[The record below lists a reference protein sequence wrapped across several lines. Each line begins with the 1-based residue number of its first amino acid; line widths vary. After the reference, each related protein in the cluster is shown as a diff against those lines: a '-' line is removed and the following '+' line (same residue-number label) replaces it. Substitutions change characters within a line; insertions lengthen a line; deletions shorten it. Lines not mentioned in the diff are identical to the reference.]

1 MSHLGS
7 RVSALL
13 DGRLAPEEEER
24 CWAHVHSCHTCR
36 DLVEQEGRV
45 KTQLARL
52 SPGSRWDPR
61 PARVTSSR
69 RCSAAARA

>member
-1 MSHLGS
+1 MHLGS

-13 DGRLAPEEEER
+13 DGRLSPEEEER
-24 CWAHVHSCHTCR
+24 CWAHVHACHACR

-52 SPGSRWDPR
+52 SFGPSACSRWTPT
-61 PARVTSSR
+61 AASR
-69 RCSAAARA
+69 